1 MNKILSAL
9 QEKLTEEEM
18 NEFITDKRKKFIN
31 KTIPF
36 IDGLAELYKNTE
48 RIIDNEQVKVDL
60 ICTFNELSLKVIFL
74 DGNTIYFTR
83 DKNSDDYLQIQD
95 GDNFKL
101 NYSYYNDIIEMIKKL
116 LEHNIFNV
124 YSNFKK

>member
-9 QEKLTEEEM
+9 KEKLTEEEM

-36 IDGLAELYKNTE
+36 IDGLAERYKNTE
-48 RIIDNEQVKVDL
+48 RIIDNEQVKVDF
-60 ICTFNELSLKVIFL
+60 IYSFNELSLKVIFL

-95 GDNFKL
+95 SDNFKL

-116 LEHNIFNV
+116 LEHNIFNI
-124 YSNFKK
+124 YNNFKK

>member
-18 NEFITDKRKKFIN
+18 NEFITDKRKKIIN

-36 IDGLAELYKNTE
+36 IDGLEERYKNTE
-48 RIIDNEQVKVDL
+48 RIIDNEQVKVDFIYTL
-60 ICTFNELSLKVIFL
+60 DELSLKVIFL
-74 DGNTIYFTR
+74 DGNSIYFTR

-95 GDNFKL
+95 SDNFKL

-116 LEHNIFNV
+116 LEHNIFNI
-124 YSNFKK
+124 YNNFKK